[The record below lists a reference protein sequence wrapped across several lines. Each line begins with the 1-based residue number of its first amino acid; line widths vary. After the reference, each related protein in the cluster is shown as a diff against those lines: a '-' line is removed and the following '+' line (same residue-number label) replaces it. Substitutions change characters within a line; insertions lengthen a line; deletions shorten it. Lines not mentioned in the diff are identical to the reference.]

1 MIVLYRKGSTHKI
14 EGVTCEV
21 GRFPVSQLH
30 ARLDDGWVNDPRNID
45 VEEKWEETSGPEVE
59 SEPET
64 GATVAEEPVT
74 STGEA
79 PAPTEEHS
87 EEAIRQAAKAAG
99 IKSWHNMGLD
109 KLKAKLAEVT
119 G

>member
-45 VEEKWEETSGPEVE
+45 VEEKWEEASGPETVSTPASRAGAKATGKQARE
-59 SEPET
+59 SKR
-64 GATVAEEPVT
+64 
-74 STGEA
+74 STGTS
-79 PAPTEEHS
+79 PGS
-87 EEAIRQAAKAAG
+87 
-99 IKSWHNMGLD
+99 S
-109 KLKAKLAEVT
+109 
-119 G
+119 